1 MTHTLLPK
9 LFPINLFPC
18 RSVTG
23 STQLGSCSVVEMVG
37 VALRMLVRT
46 GIRRLKNEHGWD
58 VFNVMFMQVE
68 QG

>member
-1 MTHTLLPK
+1 
-9 LFPINLFPC
+9 
-18 RSVTG
+18 
-23 STQLGSCSVVEMVG
+23 MVG